1 MMLARRSPVI
11 LVALVGIVF
20 AIVRGKRHPTV
31 SLITCIALVI
41 YFIRIV
47 GFTLLNYYLPNI
59 GHALHLADSQVDS
72 AYTVMFVFEDFVYA
86 VILIILVAAAFIG
99 RRPTD
104 INQLEGTTSNEFA

>member
-1 MMLARRSPVI
+1 MMLARRAPAI

-20 AIVRGKRHPTV
+20 AIVRWKRHPTV

-41 YFIRIV
+41 YFLRIV

-59 GHALHLADSQVDS
+59 GHAFHLSDSQVDS

-86 VILIILVAAAFIG
+86 VVLIILVAAAFIG

-104 INQLEGTTSNEFA
+104 ITN